1 MSLTYRS
8 SISEMVQIVV
18 RDADGSRRVARLERD
33 PSNPRKWSGSVDHP
47 GGQSWSVDTFDPD
60 AVAALG
66 KLADAFVSREVDFRA
81 AKGRNYK
88 PPARIPD
95 VNRQL
100 PDTGEFAPIV
110 RNDRDNRR

>member
-1 MSLTYRS
+1 MTLTFKS
-8 SISEMVQIVV
+8 TTTEMVSITI

-81 AKGRNYK
+81 TKGRNYK

-95 VNRQL
+95 VNRPL
-100 PDTGEFAPIV
+100 PDTGEFAEIV